1 VKTVLSFFVLAT
13 AGFPF
18 LCSSAADALPEV
30 LISAALRDTTLSRLP
45 ASATVLGSDV
55 LNAAGSS
62 HFGDVLGAV
71 PNLNAAGGTSRPRYF
86 QLRGI
91 GEVEQYEGAPNSSV
105 GFVIDDIDFSGI
117 GMPAAL
123 YDAARVEVLRGPQ
136 GTAAGANALAG
147 LISLTTQAPQDRT
160 LLRADAELGD
170 YGLRSGGLVFNDTLA
185 DGAGAYRLVAHAYRS
200 DGYRRNAYLGRNDT
214 NGFDENLLRGKL
226 RWQLASDL
234 RADVT
239 LLFAD
244 INNGYDAWSNDNTR
258 ITQSDRPGRDAQ
270 RSLAGALR
278 LTYEG
283 YDGYTLRSI
292 SSYADSQIRYS
303 FDADWGNEA
312 YWGIYAPYDFY
323 ERTLR
328 ERRTASQE
336 LRAVSSNSSG
346 PRWVAGV
353 YALRLTE
360 SNDLHDLYNGDIYRS
375 LVSDYAATN
384 VAAYAQVDI
393 DLTSRWLLSTGLR
406 LERHAV
412 RYNDSNALRFSPADN
427 LWGGHISLSYQLA
440 EGKSAY
446 ATLTRGYKA
455 GGFNLGTSLPEAR
468 SRFGPESLYNL
479 ETGFKVRSADGRFD
493 AQTSVFYMRRE
504 QQQVAS
510 SYQSDPAD
518 PLTFVF
524 ITDNAARGEN
534 LGVEA
539 SVGWQ
544 PVTTLHLTASLGLLR
559 ARFLDYTPAGVSLA
573 GRDQAQAPQ
582 YQFSVAADYH
592 FAVGFFAHADLAG
605 KDRYYF
611 SPTTDQRSTAYQLLN
626 LRMGYDGGA
635 WTASVWARNAL
646 NRSYATRGFFFGNE
660 PPDYTPKSYLN
671 QGDPRQLG
679 ASVSITF

>member
-1 VKTVLSFFVLAT
+1 MKTVLSFVVLAT

-18 LCSSAADALPEV
+18 LCSSAAGALPEV
-30 LISAALRDTTLSRLP
+30 LISAALRDTTLTLLP
-45 ASATVLGSDV
+45 ASVTVLGPDV
-55 LNAAGSS
+55 LDSAGVS
-62 HFGDVLGAV
+62 HFADVLGAV
-71 PNLNAAGGTSRPRYF
+71 PNLNFAGGTSRPRYF

-105 GFVIDDIDFSGI
+105 GFLIDDIDFSGVA
-117 GMPAAL
+117 MPAAL

-136 GTAAGANALAG
+136 GTAVGANALAG

-185 DGAGAYRLVAHAYRS
+185 DGDGAYRLVAHAYRS

-226 RWQLASDL
+226 RWQLAPDL

-239 LLFAD
+239 LLFTD

-258 ITQSDRPGRDAQ
+258 ITQSDRPGQDAQ
-270 RSLAGALR
+270 RSLAAALR
-278 LTYEG
+278 LTY
-283 YDGYTLRSI
+283 DGFAGFTLRSI
-292 SSYADSQIRYS
+292 SAYADSHIRYS
-303 FDADWGNEA
+303 FDGDWGNEA

-323 ERTLR
+323 ERTVR

-336 LRAVSSNSSG
+336 LRAVSTNSSG

-360 SNDLHDLYNGDIYRS
+360 SNDLLDLYNGDVYRS

-384 VAAYAQVDI
+384 VAAYGQVDV
-393 DLTSRWLLSTGLR
+393 DLSSRWLLSTGLR
-406 LERHAV
+406 FERHAA
-412 RYNDSNALRFSPADN
+412 RYDDSNALKFSPADN
-427 LWGGHISLSYQLA
+427 LWGGHISLSYQVA
-440 EGKSAY
+440 EGQSAY

-468 SRFGPESLYNL
+468 RRFGPESLYNL
-479 ETGFKVRSADGRFD
+479 EAGFKTRSADGQFD
-493 AQTSVFYMRRE
+493 TQTSVFYMRRE

-518 PLTFVF
+518 PLTFMY

-534 LGVEA
+534 LGVE
-539 SVGWQ
+539 SSLGWQ
-544 PVTTLHLTASLGLLR
+544 PVTGLRLATSLGLLR

-573 GRDQAQAPQ
+573 GRDQAQAPH
-582 YQFSVAADYH
+582 YQFSVAADYR
-592 FAVGFFAHADLAG
+592 FAAGFFAHADLTG
-605 KDRYYF
+605 KDGYYF
-611 SPTTDQRSTAYQLLN
+611 SSTTEQRSGAYQLLN
-626 LRMGYDGGA
+626 LRLGYDAGA
-635 WTASVWARNAL
+635 WTASLGARNAL
-646 NRSYATRGFFFGNE
+646 NGRYAVRGFFFGNE

-671 QGDPRQLG
+671 IGDPLQLG
-679 ASVSITF
+679 ASVSVSF